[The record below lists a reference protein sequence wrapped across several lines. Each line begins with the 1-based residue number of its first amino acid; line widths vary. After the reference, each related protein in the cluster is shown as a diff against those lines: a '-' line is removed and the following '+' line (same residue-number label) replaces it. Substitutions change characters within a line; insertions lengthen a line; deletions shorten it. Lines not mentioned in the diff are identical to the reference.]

1 MLSINSVS
9 CWCTQDYLR
18 FEPMYMILPIC
29 ATRIFLYLKSHYVL
43 FYWEIS
49 LVSLMLLNLFHF
61 ELMMEG
67 QEDSH
72 VDD

>member
-1 MLSINSVS
+1 
-9 CWCTQDYLR
+9 
-18 FEPMYMILPIC
+18 MYMILSIC